1 MEENKKSGSPDGL
14 SWESFAI
21 LEMQA
26 ADKEKKEAQNPI
38 KADGIDRIFAVVFFI
53 VGYQFINMFT
63 VYHYESAFAWFT
75 VFYVAAVLVY
85 ACLKKIHPAA
95 ESWFWLAVV
104 CSVGICYQFWTIMPF
119 LQFLAWIV
127 FAAYWT
133 YMVGGRLLDNGK
145 SSQWILCDLWN
156 TLFVVPFCNFGCEIR
171 VLFAKIRPEEKEEKR
186 ELASSTKA
194 ILLGIVLVI
203 PMLMIIVPLL
213 SRADD
218 AFGKL
223 FTAPFTWLSD
233 HIVMSPGTLCKL
245 LFAIPVALYLYGLCF
260 GMISGRNTQRIKKEG
275 VREAGESM
283 RMLPNLA
290 MATAVSVI
298 SFLYVLFVALQS
310 RYLFS
315 AFLGIRPE
323 EYTFAEYARKGFFEL
338 CTVAVVN
345 LIILLF
351 VNLFVKRR
359 EAESRIIRWCNVVL
373 SALTL
378 LLIVTAMSKMLLY
391 IGAYGLTE
399 KRILTMTF
407 MTWLFLVFAAWI
419 VYQWRRFA
427 LFRFCI
433 LSGAVLFALLCV
445 LPVGKG
451 ITWWNLRFAAN
462 VIS

>member
-1 MEENKKSGSPDGL
+1 MEENKNLGSPDGL
-14 SWESFAI
+14 SWESAAI
-21 LEMQA
+21 LEMEA
-26 ADKEKKEAQNPI
+26 VEKEITESRNPI
-38 KADGIDRIFAVVFFI
+38 KADWIDRIFAIVFFL
-53 VGYQFINMFT
+53 VGYQFINLFT
-63 VYHYESAFAWFT
+63 VYNYQRAFAGFT
-75 VFYVAAVLVY
+75 IFYVIAVLAY
-85 ACLKKIHPAA
+85 TFLKRICPAG
-95 ESWFWLAVV
+95 ESWFWMVMVL
-104 CSVGICYQFWTIMPF
+104 SLGICYQFWTIMPV
-119 LQFLAWIV
+119 LQFLVWIV
-127 FAAYWT
+127 FTAYWT
-133 YMVGGRLLDNGK
+133 YTVGGHLLDNGK

-156 TLFVVPFCNFGCEIR
+156 TLFLVPFCNFLCEIR
-171 VLFAKIRPEEKEEKR
+171 VLFVKAHPERKEEKR
-186 ELASSTKA
+186 ELDSSTKA

-223 FTAPFTWLSD
+223 FTAQFTWLSD
-233 HIVMSPGTLCKL
+233 HIVLSPGTLCKL
-245 LFAIPVALYLYGLCF
+245 LFAIPVALYLYGLCY
-260 GMISGRNTQRIKKEG
+260 GMISGRNIQRIKKEG

-351 VNLFVKRR
+351 VNLFVKRS
-359 EAESRIIRWCNVVL
+359 EVESRIIRFCNVVL

-391 IGAYGLTE
+391 ISAYGLTE

-451 ITWWNLRFAAN
+451 ITWWNLRFAVN
-462 VIS
+462 YIP